1 MGAIIGI
8 TDNHDSGACLFEN
21 NKLVY
26 AVNEER
32 LNREKLTR
40 KFPKLSII
48 ECLKRTKDKEIT
60 YVIASNFTPI
70 SLFRLLN
77 KKYVSIKSRS
87 QFSYFVNLYFLYHH
101 KIKSYVRSNSGTNK
115 FKLNIRKQN

>member
-40 KFPKLSII
+40 KFP
-48 ECLKRTKDKEIT
+48 
-60 YVIASNFTPI
+60 
-70 SLFRLLN
+70 LN
-77 KKYVSIKSRS
+77 
-87 QFSYFVNLYFLYHH
+87 
-101 KIKSYVRSNSGTNK
+101 
-115 FKLNIRKQN
+115 